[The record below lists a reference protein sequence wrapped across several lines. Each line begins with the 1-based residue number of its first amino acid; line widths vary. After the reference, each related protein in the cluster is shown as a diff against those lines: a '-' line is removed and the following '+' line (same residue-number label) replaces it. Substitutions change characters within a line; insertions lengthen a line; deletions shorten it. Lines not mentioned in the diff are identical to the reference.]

1 MIEPILN
8 EIEPLIVNELYR
20 ANLTNPPFHSSHEGV
35 AIIEE
40 EVEESKESLEIVFHC
55 FHSLKNNVFNDRY
68 PEADKEA
75 VLMRKHVK
83 YAIAELVQVAAMCDK
98 FYGIRGD
105 TDGDKQ

>member
-55 FHSLKNNVFNDRY
+55 F
-68 PEADKEA
+68 
-75 VLMRKHVK
+75 
-83 YAIAELVQVAAMCDK
+83 Q
-98 FYGIRGD
+98 
-105 TDGDKQ
+105 